1 MVLGFT
7 GRPLLVMQIT
17 SWVSSLM
24 RSDWPLRHSP
34 MTYRTCCWLMASP
47 LALSVSSACTAFSA
61 SITFSGSPEMTI
73 SPPRFA
79 TCT

>member
-1 MVLGFT
+1 MVTVLRITESTYCFWPMVLGFT

-34 MTYRTCCWLMASP
+34 MT
-47 LALSVSSACTAFSA
+47 
-61 SITFSGSPEMTI
+61 
-73 SPPRFA
+73 
-79 TCT
+79 